1 MVSNF
6 GNIFN
11 LIVFLVLTVGWA
23 FYAFQML
30 FGTRAFFD
38 RFNMNHSALIM
49 GKFVGSFAAGALVL
63 HLIILFNG
71 ATGAWFLFTYFLT
84 QGVLAAVF
92 SMLTIQSQDG
102 VKEGVKYT
110 AEPIVAPLV
119 FSAGYAFLLW
129 SMRAIVY
136 G

>member
-110 AEPIVAPLV
+110 AEPLSLIH
-119 FSAGYAFLLW
+119 
-129 SMRAIVY
+129 I
-136 G
+136 

>member
-6 GNIFN
+6 GNIIN
-11 LIVFLVLTVGWA
+11 LIVFLVLTLGWA

-30 FGTRAFFD
+30 FGARAFFD

-49 GKFVGSFAAGALVL
+49 GKFVGSFAAAAVVL
-63 HLIILFNG
+63 HLVILFNG

-92 SMLTIQSQDG
+92 SVLTIQSQEG
-102 VKEGVKYT
+102 VSEGVKYT
-110 AEPIVAPLV
+110 AEPIIAPLV

-129 SMRAIVY
+129 SMRTIVY

>member
-1 MVSNF
+1 
-6 GNIFN
+6 
-11 LIVFLVLTVGWA
+11 
-23 FYAFQML
+23 
-30 FGTRAFFD
+30 
-38 RFNMNHSALIM
+38 
-49 GKFVGSFAAGALVL
+49 
-63 HLIILFNG
+63 
-71 ATGAWFLFTYFLT
+71 
-84 QGVLAAVF
+84 
-92 SMLTIQSQDG
+92 MLTIQSQDG

>member
-129 SMRAIVY
+129 SMRTIVY